1 MPTPIPD
8 AIRLRIFGFLRFPP
22 AEKAAL
28 WTKLDSAES
37 DDALALFLLEQS
49 DKLSKIA
56 ATELDLSTRRAG
68 LIEADVLK
76 WDARA
81 SRCAISHARDAIVRE
96 MGLQIGYSPE
106 ELNLIGGGIEIN
118 AF

>member
-1 MPTPIPD
+1 MPTPIPE
-8 AIRLRIFGFLRFPP
+8 ATRLKIFGFLRFPP
-22 AEKAAL
+22 SEKVGL
-28 WTKLDSAES
+28 WTKLDSAENN
-37 DDALALFLLEQS
+37 DALALLLLEQS
-49 DKLSKIA
+49 DNLSKIA

-81 SRCAISHARDAIVRE
+81 SRCAISHTRDAIARE
-96 MGLQIGYSPE
+96 MALQIGYSPE